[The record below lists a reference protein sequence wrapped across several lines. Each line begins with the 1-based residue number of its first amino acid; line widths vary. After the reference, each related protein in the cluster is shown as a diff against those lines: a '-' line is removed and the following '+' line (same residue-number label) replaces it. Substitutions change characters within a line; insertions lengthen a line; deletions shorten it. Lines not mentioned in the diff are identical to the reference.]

1 VERFDADA
9 VKDRVSRD
17 RALIR
22 DELERLVRIP
32 SVSADGF
39 DPQPVRQSAEASA
52 EILQAAGFSVRLAE
66 TEGTHPAVIGE
77 AAGPAGTPTILLYA
91 HHDVQPTGPEELW
104 LSPPFEPTNREG
116 RLYGRGVADDKAGV
130 VAHAAALR
138 AWDGHPPVTVKVFV
152 EGEEEIGSTHLA
164 PFLERHG
171 VFLQADA
178 IILADSS
185 NWRLGQPALTTS
197 LRGLVDCVVEVRTL
211 DHAVH
216 SGMYG
221 GPIPDAL
228 TALSR
233 LLASLHDDDGRVA
246 VPGLVAGESDPL
258 DLTEEELRHYAG
270 VRPSVRLTGDGTLT
284 GRLWTKPSVSV
295 LGIDAPSVRDASNKL
310 VPSARAKVSLRLAPG
325 DHPAAAMDAL
335 ASHLEANAPWGAEVF
350 VHRGAS
356 GLPYRIDA
364 SGPMYDAV
372 RASFGEA
379 WGRAPVDIGAGGSI
393 PFVAAF
399 AAAYPTAAIMLT
411 GVEDPEGN
419 AHSENESVVLEEL
432 ERACLAEALF
442 LGHAAEAV

>member
-9 VKDRVSRD
+9 VKERASRD

-22 DELERLVRIP
+22 GELGRLVRIP

-52 EILQAAGFSVRLAE
+52 EILEAAGFSARLAE
-66 TEGTHPAVIGE
+66 VEGTHPAVIGE
-77 AAGPAGTPTILLYA
+77 VTGPTDAPTVLLYA

-104 LSPPFEPTNREG
+104 ASPPFEPTDRDG

-138 AWDGHPPVTVKVFV
+138 AWEGRPPVTVKVFI
-152 EGEEEIGSTHLA
+152 EGEEETGSAHLG
-164 PFLERHG
+164 PFLARHG
-171 VFLQADA
+171 EFLAADA

-197 LRGLVDCVVEVRTL
+197 LRGLVDCIVELRTL

-228 TALSR
+228 SALSR
-233 LLASLHDDDGRVA
+233 LLASLHDEQGRVA
-246 VPGLVAGESDPL
+246 VPGLVSEESDPL
-258 DLTEEELRHYAG
+258 DLTEEELRRYAG
-270 VRPSVRLTGDGTLT
+270 VRPGVRLIGEGTLT
-284 GRLWTKPSVSV
+284 GRLWTKPSISV
-295 LGIDAPSVRDASNKL
+295 LGIDAPSVRDSSNQL

-325 DHPAAAMDAL
+325 DDPAAAMDAL
-335 ASHLEANAPWGAEVF
+335 AAHVESNAPWGAEVT

-356 GLPYRIDA
+356 GNPYRIDA
-364 SGPMYDAV
+364 SGPMYDAI
-372 RASFGEA
+372 RTSFSEA
-379 WGRAPVDIGAGGSI
+379 WGRPPVDMGSGGSI

-399 AAAYPTAAIMLT
+399 GAAYPKAAIMLT

-442 LGHAAEAV
+442 LGHAAGAG